1 MKHLVRTCV
10 CLAAICL
17 VGCAAE
23 IVPDA
28 PAIQF
33 TDISSTVGID
43 FTHVSGTL
51 EQRLIIES
59 MSGGAAFFDYDDD
72 SYLDVFVVDATR
84 LKAPPPTA
92 TNRLYRNT
100 TNPAGNDRRFQD
112 VTDASGLRRTG
123 WGMGCTTGDID
134 GDGHVDLYVTYFGAN
149 VLYRNEDGSHFSDIT
164 EAAGVG
170 DPRWGTS
177 AAFGDLDADGDLDLY
192 VANYLVFDLQ
202 DPPNG
207 GEFCSGWKGLDTFCG
222 PHGLKAQADVLY
234 RNDGDGRFTDIS
246 VETGVDEFRY
256 PALGVL
262 LSDTDRDGDQDLYVA
277 NDSRPNL
284 LFRND
289 GDWQLTD
296 IGPGAG
302 VAMSE
307 DGRSQAGMG
316 VAMGDFDA
324 DGAPDLLVTNFDD
337 DYNTLYHNEGAG
349 GFEDVSFSSGIGQ
362 PALAFVGFG
371 AIFLDFDHDAR
382 LDIFVAN
389 GHVYPQIDT
398 SGTNSTYAQHDHL
411 FRNVD
416 GSHFALFRPGGE
428 SPFESR
434 VSRGASAA
442 DFDNDGDLDLFVT
455 HLNDQP
461 ALYRNDAASGNW
473 LGISLEGHSSSRDG
487 AGARVEVH
495 TDGHVQVRECLRG
508 SSFLSSEDPRLHF
521 GLGTTLIVDSLTV
534 HWPAGGKQRLVA
546 VEANQYLLLREP

>member
-1 MKHLVRTCV
+1 
-10 CLAAICL
+10 
-17 VGCAAE
+17 
-23 IVPDA
+23 
-28 PAIQF
+28 
-33 TDISSTVGID
+33 
-43 FTHVSGTL
+43 
-51 EQRLIIES
+51 
-59 MSGGAAFFDYDDD
+59 
-72 SYLDVFVVDATR
+72 
-84 LKAPPPTA
+84 
-92 TNRLYRNT
+92 
-100 TNPAGNDRRFQD
+100 
-112 VTDASGLRRTG
+112 
-123 WGMGCTTGDID
+123 
-134 GDGHVDLYVTYFGAN
+134 
-149 VLYRNEDGSHFSDIT
+149 
-164 EAAGVG
+164 
-170 DPRWGTS
+170 
-177 AAFGDLDADGDLDLY
+177 
-192 VANYLVFDLQ
+192 
-202 DPPNG
+202 
-207 GEFCSGWKGLDTFCG
+207 
-222 PHGLKAQADVLY
+222 
-234 RNDGDGRFTDIS
+234 
-246 VETGVDEFRY
+246 
-256 PALGVL
+256 
-262 LSDTDRDGDQDLYVA
+262 
-277 NDSRPNL
+277 
-284 LFRND
+284 
-289 GDWQLTD
+289 
-296 IGPGAG
+296 
-302 VAMSE
+302 
-307 DGRSQAGMG
+307 
-316 VAMGDFDA
+316 MGDFDA